1 MAARIAMVAGEA
13 SSDQLAAHLIAAL
26 KQQLPQIECF
36 GIGGPKMQRE
46 GFVSHWPAEKLA
58 IRGYTEALR
67 HYRELAGIRRQLLK
81 SLLKNPPDLFIGVD
95 GYDFNA
101 WLERRLKRAGIPTV
115 HVVSPTIWAWR
126 RGRLK
131 NIVRSMTHI
140 LALYPFEPALY
151 ADTPVKC
158 TYIGHP
164 MADVIPF
171 DSNRQAM
178 RERLGISPDQ
188 PVVALLPGSRRGELQ
203 HLAEDFIAAAKLL
216 HEKNPALRFLV
227 PLVSAE
233 TRQQFETARWR
244 QKADELPFTLM
255 FGHATDALTAC
266 DVALV
271 ASGTATLEAA
281 LVGRPLVIAYKVSP
295 WSARIMRRMGY
306 QPWIGLPNILA
317 GRFVTPE
324 FLQDDVTPENLAQ
337 AVGNLLVDQPM
348 REAMTRVFASLHR
361 QLRQNA
367 AQQAATAVLPYLQSA
382 LAR

>member
-1 MAARIAMVAGEA
+1 
-13 SSDQLAAHLIAAL
+13 
-26 KQQLPQIECF
+26 
-36 GIGGPKMQRE
+36 MQRE

-67 HYRELAGIRRQLLK
+67 HYRELAAIRRQLLK
-81 SLLKNPPDLFIGVD
+81 SLLKNPPDIFIGVD

-171 DSNRQAM
+171 DSNRTAM
-178 RERLGISPDQ
+178 RERLGIPLEQ
-188 PVVALLPGSRRGELQ
+188 PVVALLPGSRHGELR
-203 HLAEDFIAAAKLL
+203 HLAKDFIAAAKLL
-216 HEKNPALRFLV
+216 HAKNPALRFLV

-233 TRQQFETARWR
+233 IRQQFETELWR
-244 QKADELPFTLM
+244 QQADELPFTLM
-255 FGHATDALTAC
+255 FGHAIDALTAC

-295 WSARIMRRMGY
+295 WSWRIMRRMGY

-337 AVGNLLVDQPM
+337 AVGNLLADTSM

-367 AQQAATAVLPYLQSA
+367 AQQAAAAVLPYLQGAST
-382 LAR
+382 R

>member
-1 MAARIAMVAGEA
+1 MTVRIAMVAGEA
-13 SSDQLAAHLIAAL
+13 SSDQLAAHLIVAL

-81 SLLKNPPDLFIGVD
+81 HLLQNPSDIFIGVD

-115 HVVSPTIWAWR
+115 HIVSPTIWAWR

-131 NIVRSMTHI
+131 NIIRSMTHI

-151 ADTPVKC
+151 ADTPVIC

-178 RERLGISPDQ
+178 RERLGIPSGQ
-188 PVVALLPGSRRGELQ
+188 PVVALLPGSRHGELRY
-203 HLAEDFIAAAKLL
+203 LAEDFIATAKLL
-216 HEKNPALRFLV
+216 HEKNPALHFLV

-233 TRQQFETARWR
+233 TRRQFETALWR
-244 QKADELPFTLM
+244 QKADELPFTLL

-281 LVGRPLVIAYKVSP
+281 LAGRPLVIAYKVSP

-324 FLQDDVTPENLAQ
+324 FLQEEVTPENLAQ

-348 REAMTRVFASLHR
+348 RAAMMRVFASLHR

-367 AQQAATAVLPYLQSA
+367 AQQAAAAVLPYLRGVA
-382 LAR
+382 E

>member
-1 MAARIAMVAGEA
+1 MAVRIAMVAGEA

-26 KQQLPQIECF
+26 RQQLPQIECF

-46 GFVSHWPAEKLA
+46 GFISHWPAEKLA

-81 SLLKNPPDLFIGVD
+81 SLLKNPPDIFIGVD

-131 NIVRSMTHI
+131 NIIRSMTHI

-178 RERLGISPDQ
+178 RERLGIPSDQ
-188 PVVALLPGSRRGELQ
+188 PLVALLPGSRRGELQ
-203 HLAEDFIAAAKLL
+203 HLAEEFIAAAKLL

-233 TRQQFETARWR
+233 TRQQFETALWQ

-295 WSARIMRRMGY
+295 WSWRIMRRMGY

-337 AVGNLLVDQPM
+337 AVGNLLADTSM

-361 QLRQNA
+361 QLHQNA
-367 AQQAATAVLPYLQSA
+367 AQQAAAAVLPYLQSA
-382 LAR
+382 SAR